1 MRSNTK
7 EDANIGVGKVGLVK
21 KNLYGVHDYIS
32 TIQLLFASR
41 KWVP

>member
-1 MRSNTK
+1 MRGNTK
-7 EDANIGVGKVGLVK
+7 EDANIGVGKVGSAK
-21 KNLYGVHDYIS
+21 KKLYGIHDYIS